1 MNASPLLKSL
11 DFQPRILP
19 PSFLFSRYL
28 RLFGAHSVE
37 RAITE
42 PLNSLQCGHLLQ
54 IVTNS
59 KSLEKGRKLHAHMV
73 SSGVLLDNTYLST
86 KLCAMYAICGGM
98 ADARV
103 VFDGIS
109 LKNPFLWNVM
119 VRGYACNGFPL
130 KALVLYREM
139 LRSGKKADNFTY
151 PFVLM
156 ACGDL
161 LLIEVGKRTHS
172 RIIVCGYE
180 SDVYV
185 SNSLIS
191 MYSKFGEM
199 ELAQALFDKML
210 AKDLT
215 SWNTIISGYAKNN
228 DSGRAL
234 AVFAVL
240 AMRGGGMDRA
250 TLLSILPA
258 CANLAALKQGKEIHA
273 YTLRNSLEFDEF
285 VVNAFI
291 DVYVNSDFIAGARCL
306 FEKISRKDTV
316 SWNSLISGC
325 ARHGDAVES
334 LKFFRRMNSEG
345 MVPDEF
351 TLVSALG
358 ACDRIAALQFGR
370 SFHAYLTRKGFD
382 NRVILGTALIDMY
395 AKCGS
400 LDCSRQA
407 FDEMPMKNLVSWTAM
422 ISGYGLHGRGR
433 EAVACFNEMKT
444 KNIGADKITF
454 TSVLSACSHAG
465 LVDEAKEIFHQMS
478 KDYSI
483 SPSFEHYS
491 CMVDVLGRAG
501 HLDEVYKLILDMNV
515 EPNVDVWIAFLSAC
529 RIHHNVE
536 LAEIA
541 SHNAFHL
548 NPKGIGPYVSLSN
561 VYAVEKRWSDV
572 ERVRT
577 TARMNGLKKPPGC
590 SFIELDM
597 EIHRFLVGDK
607 SHPQSKT
614 IYAKLDELRQ
624 QLKKAGYIPDTSSV
638 FYDVEEDVKE
648 NMLWDHSERLAIAF
662 ALLNTSPGMTIRITK
677 NLRVCGD
684 CHTATKLISKLV
696 SREIVVR
703 DAHRFHHF
711 RNGSCSCG
719 DYW

>member
-1 MNASPLLKSL
+1 MNAFPLLKSL
-11 DFQPRILP
+11 VFQHRILP
-19 PSFLFSRYL
+19 PSFLFSLYV
-28 RLFGAHSVE
+28 RLFGTHSVK

-54 IVTNS
+54 IITNF
-59 KSLEKGRKLHAHMV
+59 KSLEKGRQLHSHIV

-86 KLCAMYAICGGM
+86 KLCAMYAICGST

-103 VFDGIS
+103 LFNGIA

-119 VRGYACNGFPL
+119 VRGYACSGFPL
-130 KALVLYREM
+130 KALVLYRNM

-161 LLIEVGKRTHS
+161 LLIEVGKNIHS
-172 RIIVCGYE
+172 QIIVCGYE
-180 SDVYV
+180 SDLYV
-185 SNSLIS
+185 SNSLLS

-199 ELAQALFDKML
+199 ELAQDLFDKML
-210 AKDLT
+210 GKDLT
-215 SWNTIISGYAKNN
+215 SRNTMISGYAKNN
-228 DSGRAL
+228 DPLRAL

-240 AMRGGGMDRA
+240 AMVGGRMDRA

-258 CANLAALKQGKEIHA
+258 CAHMAALRQGKEIHA
-273 YTLRNSLEFDEF
+273 YMLRNSLELDEF
-285 VVNAFI
+285 LINALI

-334 LKFFRRMNSEG
+334 LKLFCQMNSEG
-345 MVPDEF
+345 MVPDEI
-351 TLVSALG
+351 TLVSVLG
-358 ACDRIAALQFGR
+358 ACDQIAALQFGW
-370 SFHAYLTRKGFD
+370 SLHAYLTRKGFD
-382 NRVILGTALIDMY
+382 NMVIVGTALIDMY

-433 EAVACFNEMKT
+433 EAVACFNEMKR
-444 KNIGADKITF
+444 KNMGPDKITF

-478 KDYSI
+478 KEYSI
-483 SPSFEHYS
+483 SLSVEHYS
-491 CMVDVLGRAG
+491 CMVDLLGRAG

-515 EPNVDVWIAFLSAC
+515 EPNVDVWVAFLSAC
-529 RIHHNVE
+529 CIHHNVE

-541 SHNAFHL
+541 AQNALRL
-548 NPKGIGPYVSLSN
+548 NPKGIGAYVSLSN
-561 VYAVEKRWSDV
+561 LYAVEKRWSDV
-572 ERVRT
+572 ERVRA

-607 SHPQSKT
+607 SHPQSKS

-624 QLKKAGYIPDTSSV
+624 QLKKAGYIPDTSLV

-648 NMLWDHSERLAIAF
+648 KMLWDHSERLAIAF

-677 NLRVCGD
+677 NLRVHGEFEN
-684 CHTATKLISKLV
+684 HQSLLAL
-696 SREIVVR
+696 SRNI
-703 DAHRFHHF
+703 
-711 RNGSCSCG
+711 
-719 DYW
+719 

>member
-1 MNASPLLKSL
+1 
-11 DFQPRILP
+11 
-19 PSFLFSRYL
+19 
-28 RLFGAHSVE
+28 
-37 RAITE
+37 
-42 PLNSLQCGHLLQ
+42 
-54 IVTNS
+54 
-59 KSLEKGRKLHAHMV
+59 
-73 SSGVLLDNTYLST
+73 
-86 KLCAMYAICGGM
+86 MYASCGSM

-109 LKNPFLWNVM
+109 LKNHFLWNMM
-119 VRGYACNGFPL
+119 VRGYACSGFPL
-130 KALVLYREM
+130 KSLFLYRDM

-156 ACGDL
+156 ACGDR
-161 LLIEVGKRTHS
+161 LLIEVGKKIHS
-172 RIIVCGYE
+172 QIIICGYE

-185 SNSLIS
+185 SNSLLS

-199 ELAQALFDKML
+199 GRAQELFDKML
-210 AKDLT
+210 TKDLT
-215 SWNTIISGYAKNN
+215 SWNTIISGYAKN
-228 DSGRAL
+228 DDPVRAL

-240 AMRGGGMDRA
+240 AMRGGGMDRT

-258 CANLAALKQGKEIHA
+258 CAIMAALKQGQEMHA
-273 YTLRNSLEFDEF
+273 YMLRNSLEFDEF
-285 VVNAFI
+285 LINALI

-306 FEKISRKDTV
+306 FERISRKDMV

-334 LKFFRRMNSEG
+334 LKLFHHMNSEG
-345 MVPDEF
+345 MVPDEI
-351 TLVSALG
+351 TLISVLG

-370 SFHAYLTRKGFD
+370 SLHAYLTRKGFD
-382 NRVILGTALIDMY
+382 DRIIMGTALIDMY

-433 EAVACFNEMKT
+433 EAVACFNEMKK
-444 KNIGADKITF
+444 KNVGPDKITF

-478 KDYSI
+478 MEYSI
-483 SPSFEHYS
+483 SPGVEHYS
-491 CMVDVLGRAG
+491 CMVDLLGRAG
-501 HLDEVYKLILDMNV
+501 HLDEAYKLILDMNV
-515 EPNVDVWIAFLSAC
+515 QPNVDVWVAFLSAC
-529 RIHHNVE
+529 CIHHNVQ

-541 SHNAFHL
+541 AQNAFLL
-548 NPKGIGPYVSLSN
+548 NPKGIGAFVSLSN
-561 VYAVEKRWSDV
+561 LYAAEKRWSDV
-572 ERVRT
+572 DRVRT
-577 TARMNGLKKPPGC
+577 AARMHGLKKPPGC
-590 SFIELDM
+590 SLIELDM

-607 SHPQSKT
+607 SHPQSKS

-638 FYDVEEDVKE
+638 FYELEEHVKE
-648 NMLWDHSERLAIAF
+648 KMLWDHSERLAIAF
-662 ALLNTSPGMTIRITK
+662 ALLNTSPGMTITITK

-696 SREIVVR
+696 RREIVVR

-711 RNGSCSCG
+711 HNGSCSCG